1 MHGEP
6 QATLYLMG
14 KLLQN
19 FTLADRFVDRW
30 PVYTTLWSPP
40 SCFGTQAHKREGE
53 RSREESPHWFYWS
66 VGML

>member
-30 PVYTTLWSPP
+30 SVYTALGSSP
-40 SCFGTQAHKREGE
+40 SCFGTQAQKREERLGE
-53 RSREESPHWFYWS
+53 ENPHWFCWS
-66 VGML
+66 VGMV